1 MTKRCLYTSL
11 FFLFSLPMFSF
22 AQNISG
28 MYERE
33 KDFMDNPT
41 VLILKSDGS
50 FEISTGGTSARG
62 KYSITD
68 GKVNFKDETGDYADT
83 LAGFGRYKM
92 EVTGEKLSLRTIKD
106 KAIQRRH
113 VLTACNW
120 RKIKS

>member
-1 MTKRCLYTSL
+1 MTQRFIYTSL
-11 FFLFSLPMFSF
+11 LFLLAMPTFSF
-22 AQNISG
+22 AQNITG

-41 VLILKSDGS
+41 VLILKSDGN

-62 KYSITD
+62 SYTITD

-83 LAGFGRYKM
+83 MAGFGRYTM
-92 EVTGEKLSLRTIKD
+92 AVNGEKLSLKTIKD

-120 RKIKS
+120 KKIKN